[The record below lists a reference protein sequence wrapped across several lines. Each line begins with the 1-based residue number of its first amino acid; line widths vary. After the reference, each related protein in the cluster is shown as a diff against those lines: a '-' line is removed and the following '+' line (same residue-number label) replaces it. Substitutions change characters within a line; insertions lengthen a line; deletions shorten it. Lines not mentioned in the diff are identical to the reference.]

1 MAFKKQDPV
10 TRNPH
15 IESLEIRLYRTVN
28 EDDPEYPESIEYSL
42 TINDQFDDTMVRR
55 LHNDLV
61 PHLTAKLKADL
72 QSFMDWV
79 WAKAEEEV
87 IG

>member
-1 MAFKKQDPV
+1 MPFDKQDSV

-15 IESLEIRLYRTVN
+15 IRDLVIRLVRTTD
-28 EDDPEYPESIEYSL
+28 EDDHDYPQGIDFSL
-42 TINDQFDDTMVRR
+42 TIDDQFDSPMGHR
-55 LHNDLV
+55 HGDLV
-61 PHLTAKLKADL
+61 PHLPAKLKADL

-79 WAKAEEEV
+79 WAKANDEV